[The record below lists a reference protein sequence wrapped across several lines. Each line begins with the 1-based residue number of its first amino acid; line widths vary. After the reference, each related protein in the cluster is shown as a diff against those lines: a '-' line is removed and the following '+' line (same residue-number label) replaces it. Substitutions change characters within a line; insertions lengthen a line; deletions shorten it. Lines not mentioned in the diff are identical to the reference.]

1 MKKKFSLQL
10 HAAETGLTA
19 AKDLE
24 PAISID
30 YTSRL
35 NKNINELQ
43 RLLGVTEMVPMSS
56 GTNIKIYKME
66 QVNTPDQVG
75 EGETIPL
82 TEIKRSLAKTIELK
96 LNKYRKSTSA
106 EAIQRSGRSLAVNQT
121 DAKLV
126 SSVQTSIKKAFY
138 TLINTGTGVAT
149 GTNLQSALSAAWGA
163 LQTYYVDMTVT
174 PIYFVSSLDLA
185 EYLGNAQITL
195 QTAFGMSY
203 VEDFLGLGTVIVSP
217 ELDKGK
223 IIATAKENINGAYV
237 PANGGD
243 VAQTFNLTSDE
254 TGLIGMTHTIDAKT
268 ATFETLLFSGVVYFP
283 EFLDGV
289 IVSTIKAPEPETPTT
304 GA

>member
-1 MKKKFSLQL
+1 MKNKNKFNLQL
-10 HAAETGLTA
+10 HAAETNLTVGT
-19 AKDLE
+19 DLE

-43 RLLGVTEMVPMSS
+43 RLLGVTEMIPMSA

-66 QVNTPDQVG
+66 QVNTPDQGG

-82 TEIKRSLAKTIELK
+82 TEINRKLARTVELK

-121 DAKLV
+121 DEKLI
-126 SSVQTSIKKAFY
+126 SGVQTSIKKSFY
-138 TLINTGTGVAT
+138 TLIKTGTGTAK

-163 LQTYYVDMTVT
+163 LQKFYVDMTVT
-174 PIYFVSSLDLA
+174 PIYFVSSEDLA
-185 EYLGNAQITL
+185 DYLGNAQITL

-203 VEDFLGLGTVIVSP
+203 IENFLGLGTVIVSP
-217 ELDKGK
+217 ELEKGK
-223 IIATAKENINGAYV
+223 VIASAKENINGAYV
-237 PANGGD
+237 PANSGD
-243 VAQTFNLTSDE
+243 VAQTFNLTSDA
-254 TGLIGMTHTIDAKT
+254 TGLIGMTHNIDGKT
-268 ATFETLLFSGVVYFP
+268 ATFETLLFSGVIFFP

-289 IVSTIKAPEPETPTT
+289 IVSSIQASEVSV

>member
-1 MKKKFSLQL
+1 MKNRKKINLQL
-10 HAAETGLTA
+10 FAAEANLTVGA
-19 AKDLE
+19 DLE

-43 RLLGVTEMVPMSS
+43 RLLGVTEMVPMSA
-56 GTNIKIYKME
+56 GTNIKIYKTE
-66 QVNTPDQVG
+66 QVNTPAQVG

-82 TEIKRSLAKTIELK
+82 TEINRKLARTVELK

-106 EAIQRSGRSLAVNQT
+106 EAIQRSGRSIAVNQT
-121 DAKLV
+121 DEKLI

-138 TLINTGTGVAT
+138 NLIKTGTGTAT
-149 GTNLQSALSAAWGA
+149 GTNLQSALSAAWGKM
-163 LQTYYVDMTVT
+163 QKFYVDMTVT
-174 PIYFVSSLDLA
+174 PIYFVSSEDLA
-185 EYLGNAQITL
+185 DYLGNAQITL

-203 VEDFLGLGTVIVSP
+203 IENFLGLGTVIVSP
-217 ELDKGK
+217 ELEKGK
-223 IIATAKENINGAYV
+223 VIATAKENINGAYV
-237 PANGGD
+237 PANSGD
-243 VAQTFNLTSDE
+243 VAQTFNLTSDV
-254 TGLIGMTHTIDAKT
+254 TGLIGMTHNIDGKT

-289 IVSTIKAPEPETPTT
+289 ILSTIAPT

>member
-1 MKKKFSLQL
+1 MKNRKKINLQL
-10 HAAETGLTA
+10 FAAEANLTVGA
-19 AKDLE
+19 DLE

-43 RLLGVTEMVPMSS
+43 RLLGVTEMVPMSA
-56 GTNIKIYKME
+56 GTNIKIYKTE
-66 QVNTPDQVG
+66 QVNTPAQVG

-82 TEIKRSLAKTIELK
+82 TEINRKLARTVELK

-106 EAIQRSGRSLAVNQT
+106 EAIQRSGRSIAVNQT
-121 DAKLV
+121 DEKLV

-138 TLINTGTGVAT
+138 NLIKTGTGTAA
-149 GTNLQSALSAAWGA
+149 GTNLQSALSAAWGKM
-163 LQTYYVDMTVT
+163 QKFYVDMTVT
-174 PIYFVSSLDLA
+174 PIYFVSSEDLA
-185 EYLGNAQITL
+185 DYLGNAQITL

-203 VEDFLGLGTVIVSP
+203 IENFLGLGTVIVSP
-217 ELDKGK
+217 ELEKGK
-223 IIATAKENINGAYV
+223 VIATAKENINGAYV
-237 PANGGD
+237 PANSGD
-243 VAQTFNLTSDE
+243 VAQTFNLTSDT
-254 TGLIGMTHTIDAKT
+254 TGLIGMTHNIDGKT

-289 IVSTIKAPEPETPTT
+289 ILSTITPT

>member
-1 MKKKFSLQL
+1 MKNRKKINLQL
-10 HAAETGLTA
+10 FAAEANLTVGA
-19 AKDLE
+19 DLE

-43 RLLGVTEMVPMSS
+43 RLLGVTEMVPMSA
-56 GTNIKIYKME
+56 GTNIKIYKTE
-66 QVNTPDQVG
+66 QVNTPAQVG

-82 TEIKRSLAKTIELK
+82 TEINRKLARTVELK

-106 EAIQRSGRSLAVNQT
+106 EAIQRSGRSIAVNQT
-121 DAKLV
+121 DEKLV

-138 TLINTGTGVAT
+138 NLIKTGTGTAA
-149 GTNLQSALSAAWGA
+149 GTNLQSALSAAWGKM
-163 LQTYYVDMTVT
+163 QKFYVDMTVT
-174 PIYFVSSLDLA
+174 PIYFVSSEDLA
-185 EYLGNAQITL
+185 DYLGNAQITL

-203 VEDFLGLGTVIVSP
+203 IENFLGLGTVIVSP
-217 ELDKGK
+217 ELEKGK
-223 IIATAKENINGAYV
+223 VIATAKENINGAYV
-237 PANGGD
+237 PANSGD
-243 VAQTFNLTSDE
+243 VAQTFNLTSDT
-254 TGLIGMTHTIDAKT
+254 TGLIGMTHNIDGKT

-289 IVSTIKAPEPETPTT
+289 ILSTIAPT